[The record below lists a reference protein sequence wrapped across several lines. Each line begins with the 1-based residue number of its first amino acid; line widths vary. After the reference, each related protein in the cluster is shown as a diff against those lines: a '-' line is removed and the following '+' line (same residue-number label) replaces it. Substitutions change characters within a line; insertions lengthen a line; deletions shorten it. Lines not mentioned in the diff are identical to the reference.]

1 MILIAFSQWL
11 LVLGKCEFH
20 YSSSTAFSHKLIFYG
35 IVKNLVRVSELK
47 VDIFFN
53 SFFLINK

>member
-35 IVKNLVRVSELK
+35 IVKNRVRLRVSEWK
-47 VDIFFN
+47 VDNFFN
-53 SFFLINK
+53 SFFLN

>member
-20 YSSSTAFSHKLIFYG
+20 YSSSTAFSHELIFYG
-35 IVKNLVRVSELK
+35 IVKNRVRLRVSEWK
-47 VDIFFN
+47 VDNFFN
-53 SFFLINK
+53 SFFLN